1 LPAKYEYSQKKTN
14 PIDEGIQIMIEKTL
28 VLIKPDGV
36 SRSLTG
42 EIFARFEKSGLKI
55 VGFKMLQATRE
66 LAGNH
71 YTEEDIGAR
80 LGEKIR
86 NLLIDFITEGPIVAA
101 VIEGDEAVEVV
112 RKMCGATEPKSALPG
127 TIRGDYSHH
136 SYDYTNEAGTAVRN
150 VIHAASDKEAA
161 KYEISV
167 WFTDDEL
174 VSYDRADQRHHWE

>member
-1 LPAKYEYSQKKTN
+1 
-14 PIDEGIQIMIEKTL
+14 MIEQTL

-42 EIFARFEKSGLKI
+42 EIFARFEKAGLKI
-55 VGFKMLQATRE
+55 IGLKMLHATKE

-86 NLLIDFITEGPIVAA
+86 NLLIDFVTEGPMVAGA
-101 VIEGDEAVEVV
+101 IEGDEAIEVV
-112 RKMCGATEPKSALPG
+112 RKMCGATEPRKALPG
-127 TIRGDYSHH
+127 TIRGDFSHH
-136 SYDYTNEAGTAVRN
+136 GYDYADEAGTAVRN
-150 VIHAASDKEAA
+150 VIHASSDKEAA
-161 KYEISV
+161 KAEMNV
-167 WFTDDEL
+167 WFSENEL

>member
-1 LPAKYEYSQKKTN
+1 
-14 PIDEGIQIMIEKTL
+14 MIEKTL

-55 VGFKMLQATRE
+55 VGLKMLQATKE
-66 LAGNH
+66 LVGNH

-86 NLLIDFITEGPIVAA
+86 NLLIDFVTEGPVVAG
-101 VIEGDEAVEVV
+101 VIEGDEAIEVV

-136 SYDYTNEAGTAVRN
+136 SYGYADEAGTAVRN
-150 VIHAASDKEAA
+150 VIHASSDKDAA
-161 KYEISV
+161 KAEISV
-167 WFTDDEL
+167 WFAENEI

>member
-1 LPAKYEYSQKKTN
+1 
-14 PIDEGIQIMIEKTL
+14 MIEKTL

-55 VGFKMLQATRE
+55 VGLKMLQATKE
-66 LAGNH
+66 LAGSH

-86 NLLIDFITEGPIVAA
+86 NLLIDFVTEGPIVAG
-101 VIEGDEAVEVV
+101 VVEGDEAIEVV

-127 TIRGDYSHH
+127 TIRGDLSHH
-136 SYDYTNEAGTAVRN
+136 SYGYADEAGTAVRN
-150 VIHAASDKEAA
+150 VIHASSDKEAA
-161 KYEISV
+161 KAEINV
-167 WFTDDEL
+167 WFTEIEL
-174 VSYDRADQRHHWE
+174 VKYDRSDQRHHWE

>member
-1 LPAKYEYSQKKTN
+1 
-14 PIDEGIQIMIEKTL
+14 MIEKTL

-55 VGFKMLQATRE
+55 VGLKMLRATKD
-66 LAGNH
+66 LAGSH

-86 NLLIDFITEGPIVAA
+86 NLLIDFVTEGPLVAG

-127 TIRGDYSHH
+127 TILGDLSHH
-136 SYDYTNEAGTAVRN
+136 SYGYADEAATAVRN
-150 VIHAASDKEAA
+150 VIHASSDKEAA
-161 KYEISV
+161 KAEIYV
-167 WFTDDEL
+167 WFTENEL
-174 VSYDRADQRHHWE
+174 VEYDRSDQRHHWE

>member
-1 LPAKYEYSQKKTN
+1 
-14 PIDEGIQIMIEKTL
+14 MIEKTL

-55 VGFKMLQATRE
+55 VGLKMLQATKE
-66 LAGNH
+66 LVGNH

-86 NLLIDFITEGPIVAA
+86 NLLIDFVTEGPVVAG
-101 VIEGDEAVEVV
+101 VIEGDEAIEVV

-136 SYDYTNEAGTAVRN
+136 SYGYADEAGTAVRN
-150 VIHAASDKEAA
+150 VIHASSDKDAA
-161 KYEISV
+161 KAEINV
-167 WFTDDEL
+167 WFAENEI